1 MTIRC
6 IAAGTFALLST
17 AVLAAS
23 QSPQNPIRPATSG
36 LTTTVLVGC
45 LYRETQVS
53 GKPGDYDDY
62 ILADATTPPAGP
74 SRPNPTTGV
83 TGTSGIVPST
93 GNMYEVENVR
103 DFRLDAF
110 VGMRVEL
117 EGTIDPG
124 GSGGSDQ
131 AHLPNFE
138 AKTIRAVDGTCPPNP
153 APRK

>member
-6 IAAGTFALLST
+6 IAAGTLALLST

-23 QSPQNPIRPATSG
+23 PSPQNPIRPAISG
-36 LTTTVLVGC
+36 LTTTVLIGC

-53 GKPGDYDDY
+53 GKSSDYDDF
-62 ILADATTPPAGP
+62 ILADAATPPAGP
-74 SRPNPTTGV
+74 SRRNPTTGA
-83 TGTSGIVPST
+83 TGTPGIVPTT

-103 DFRLDAF
+103 DFRLDGF

-124 GSGGSDQ
+124 SGGSDQ
-131 AHLPNFE
+131 TRLPNFE
-138 AKTIRAVDGTCPPNP
+138 AKTIRAVDGTCPPIP
-153 APRK
+153 AARK